1 MADQRLAELVKLLA
15 KKAAERGLLW
25 EKTVEEQAFQTA
37 FPGYSVRLRI
47 QHSKSSRY
55 PGADAYAIQIFN
67 ESGELVEETTDED
80 LDGVDQPG
88 EFFKVMKEMYTDARR
103 SVMGVD
109 KAIDSILEQ
118 LSDNT

>member
-1 MADQRLAELVKLLA
+1 MAVHRLAELVKLLA
-15 KKAAERGLLW
+15 EKTVEGRLLW
-25 EKTVEEQAFQTA
+25 EKTVEGEAFQTA
-37 FPGYSVRLRI
+37 FPGYSVRLRT
-47 QHSKSSRY
+47 QKSKSSRY

-88 EFFKVMKEMYTDARR
+88 EFFAVMREMHIEARR

-118 LSDNT
+118 LSSKR